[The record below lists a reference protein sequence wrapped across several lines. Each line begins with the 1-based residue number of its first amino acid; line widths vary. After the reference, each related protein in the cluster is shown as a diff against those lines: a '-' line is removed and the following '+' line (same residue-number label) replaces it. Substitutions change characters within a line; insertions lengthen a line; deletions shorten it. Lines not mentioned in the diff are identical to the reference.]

1 MSSEQIVFTCLGL
14 LIGVGG
20 LMMAH
25 ARTRPKEAVSAL
37 SEWAGFYRTR
47 NRGVIVI
54 VLLLAAMASIVYLS
68 VQQRAKAPLDLAFA
82 KLVFSR
88 LEPYEQ
94 RFLTTDGG
102 TISYPSFKVW
112 FKNVGQ
118 SATQKQSFAIIPFVT
133 ANLLSEKDEGNYFQ
147 SLKNADDQYK
157 LKIESNDIQPGQ
169 NAYFLQ
175 AVGIN
180 EKAWADFNS
189 INGTLKYLYVMS
201 LLSYNSENLD
211 EVSKVITETCLIFQS
226 GNLSDW
232 LNCRSGHN
240 TTYKLN

>member
-47 NRGVIVI
+47 NRGVVII
-54 VLLLAAMASIVYLS
+54 VLVLAAMASIVYLS
-68 VQQRAKAPLDLAFA
+68 IQQRAKAPLDLAFA

-94 RFLTTDGG
+94 RFITTDRGPIG
-102 TISYPSFKVW
+102 YPSFKVW

-118 SATQKQSFAIIPFVT
+118 SATQKQSFALLPFVT
-133 ANLLSEKDEGNYFQ
+133 ANILSEKEEEDYFQ
-147 SLKNADDQYK
+147 SLKNEDDQYK
-157 LKIESNDIQPGQ
+157 LKTESDIQPGQ

-175 AVGIN
+175 AAGIN
-180 EKAWADFNS
+180 EKAWADFN
-189 INGTLKYLYVMS
+189 IPNGTLKYLYVMS

-211 EVSKVITETCLIFQS
+211 EGSKVTTETCLIFQS